1 MRWCPPVYYS
11 SIGIYEARLNLV
23 DANFQNER
31 VFTLPQVLW
40 VLIWTNRNKHQN
52 NRREKIK
59 LPLLCLLLFSETE
72 SIHSTRTIRSVEQDT
87 QKTMVIGQLIRRTEE
102 VYTHTHADAP
112 LPWFHLRHCT
122 YRNNRTI
129 QSIDSASTLLRPWCQ
144 DKPWQILNFDRFL
157 QRRNAAR
164 KWNTKSK
171 NALPTLSRPTAL
183 IVCFR
188 FTIWTGNDKTA
199 EVIQI
204 TRQWIHGLWLKPPH
218 IPDND

>member
-1 MRWCPPVYYS
+1 
-11 SIGIYEARLNLV
+11 
-23 DANFQNER
+23 
-31 VFTLPQVLW
+31 VFTP
-40 VLIWTNRNKHQN
+40 IFRNRKYPLYENNKK
-52 NRREKIK
+52 RRARHTKNYGYWPID
-59 LPLLCLLLFSETE
+59 
-72 SIHSTRTIRSVEQDT
+72 STYR
-87 QKTMVIGQLIRRTEE
+87 GGLH
-102 VYTHTHADAP
+102 THTHADAP
-112 LPWFHLRHCT
+112 LPWFDLRHCT
-122 YRNNRTI
+122 YRNNRTN